1 MAENSKAT
9 RAPRSKANWAEIE
22 RLYTTTTIS
31 VRQIAKD
38 HGVSGP
44 AIAKRAARDK
54 WERTAGCGAQ
64 QIPATEGMQTGCN
77 LEVRSQDAC
86 KAEPT
91 ENQVQP
97 GKRGRKS
104 SYTPELGTHICLE
117 IAGGKSLRK
126 VCSMEG
132 MPDMSTVLRW
142 LADDEKEFFHKQY
155 ARACEARG
163 VSLAEE
169 AMEIVDQ
176 PVKTPLELAHNKAKA
191 DQRKWY
197 ASKLSPKRFGDKL
210 AVGGADD
217 LPPVQ
222 VQERELTEAERAVRV
237 LNALKSTPDLIA
249 SLVSG
254 VQG

>member
-1 MAENSKAT
+1 MTQSTLSLQDTKTTVDWVEV
-9 RAPRSKANWAEIE
+9 E
-22 RLYTTTTIS
+22 RLFTTTTIS

-38 HGVSGP
+38 HGVSAPG
-44 AIAKRAARDK
+44 IAKRAKAKGWAR
-54 WERTAGCGAQ
+54 
-64 QIPATEGMQTGCN
+64 PAE
-77 LEVRSQDAC
+77 EVPAPVQSAAVELQVNATVADS
-86 KAEPT
+86 P
-91 ENQVQP
+91 VQP

-104 SYTPELGTHICLE
+104 SYNPELGTFICLE

-126 VCSMEG
+126 VCAMEG

-142 LADDEKEFFHKQY
+142 LADDDKEFFHKQY

-163 VSLAEE
+163 VALAEE

-176 PVKTPLELAHNKAKA
+176 PVQTALELAHNRAKA

-237 LNALKSTPDLIA
+237 LNALKSSPDLIA
-249 SLVSG
+249 SLVTG

>member
-1 MAENSKAT
+1 MTQSTLSLQDAKTTVDWVEV
-9 RAPRSKANWAEIE
+9 E
-22 RLYTTTTIS
+22 RLFTTTAIS

-38 HGVSGP
+38 HGVSAPG
-44 AIAKRAARDK
+44 IAKRAKAKGWAR
-54 WERTAGCGAQ
+54 
-64 QIPATEGMQTGCN
+64 PA
-77 LEVRSQDAC
+77 EVAPAPVQSA
-86 KAEPT
+86 AVEPQLQAT
-91 ENQVQP
+91 VADSPVQP

-104 SYTPELGTHICLE
+104 SYNPELGTFICLE

-126 VCSMEG
+126 VCAMEG

-142 LADDEKEFFHKQY
+142 LADDDKEFFHKQY

-163 VSLAEE
+163 VALAEE

-176 PVKTPLELAHNKAKA
+176 PVKTALELAHNRAKA

-237 LNALKSTPDLIA
+237 LNALKSSPDLIA
-249 SLVSG
+249 SLVTG

>member
-1 MAENSKAT
+1 MTTPEAPKL
-9 RAPRSKANWAEIE
+9 RAQRSNADWAQIE
-22 RLYTTTTIS
+22 RLFTTTNTS
-31 VRQIAKD
+31 VRQIAKEQ
-38 HGVSGP
+38 GISAPG
-44 AIAKRAARDK
+44 IAKRAKVKGWSRPSEADAQGMAPK
-54 WERTAGCGAQ
+54 VADVQATNISTA
-64 QIPATEGMQTGCN
+64 
-77 LEVRSQDAC
+77 
-86 KAEPT
+86 
-91 ENQVQP
+91 ENQVTT

-104 SYTPELGTHICLE
+104 SYTPELGTQICLE

-126 VCSMEG
+126 VCDTEG

-237 LNALKSTPDLIA
+237 LNALKTTPDLIA
-249 SLVSG
+249 SLVAG
-254 VQG
+254 IQGKP

>member
-1 MAENSKAT
+1 MTTPEVPKL
-9 RAPRSKANWAEIE
+9 RVQRSNADWAQIE
-22 RLYTTTTIS
+22 RLFTTTNTS
-31 VRQIAKD
+31 VRQIGKEQGISAP
-38 HGVSGP
+38 G
-44 AIAKRAARDK
+44 IAKRAKVKGWSRPPEADAK
-54 WERTAGCGAQ
+54 GETPKVAND
-64 QIPATEGMQTGCN
+64 QTTT
-77 LEVRSQDAC
+77 S
-86 KAEPT
+86 T
-91 ENQVQP
+91 ENQVTTC
-97 GKRGRKS
+97 KRGRKS
-104 SYTPELGTHICLE
+104 SYTPELGTQICLE

-132 MPDMSTVLRW
+132 VPDMSTVLRW
-142 LADDEKEFFHKQY
+142 LADDDKEYFHKQY

-254 VQG
+254 IKG

>member
-1 MAENSKAT
+1 MTTEAPQA
-9 RAPRSKANWAEIE
+9 RAPRSNTNWTEIE
-22 RLYTTTTIS
+22 RLFTTSTTS

-38 HGVSGP
+38 HGVSAPG
-44 AIAKRAARDK
+44 IAKRAKAKGWTRPA
-54 WERTAGCGAQ
+54 EVAQ
-64 QIPATEGMQTGCN
+64 VQSAAVEPHVQTTSIG
-77 LEVRSQDAC
+77 
-86 KAEPT
+86 
-91 ENQVQP
+91 NQVQP
-97 GKRGRKS
+97 VKRGRKS
-104 SYTPELGTHICLE
+104 SYTPELGTQICLE
-117 IAGGKSLRK
+117 VAGGKSLRK
-126 VCSMEG
+126 VCATED

-142 LADDEKEFFHKQY
+142 LADDDKEFFHKQY